1 MSATRFDPF
10 DNFKFRVAF
19 DGKPVPGVS
28 KVSALSRITDVVEY
42 REGGE
47 NNSSSKLGGLS
58 HFPAIVLERGLSVD
72 TTFEDWAALVLPFPT
87 GSSSGNFRK
96 DVDLE
101 IKDESGKG
109 VLTYHILG
117 YWPSEYQPFAGLD
130 AKSDGI
136 AVEMIR
142 LENEG
147 WKAIRN

>member
-10 DNFKFRVAF
+10 DNFKFSVAF

-47 NNSSSKLGGLS
+47 NNSSRKLGGLS

-96 DVDLE
+96 DVDMDMTGMTNPQQ
-101 IKDESGKG
+101 KSGCS
-109 VLTYHILG
+109 VVHT
-117 YWPSEYQPFAGLD
+117 S
-130 AKSDGI
+130 
-136 AVEMIR
+136 
-142 LENEG
+142 
-147 WKAIRN
+147 